1 MKRNVSSNS
10 NRIQVSCFERALGR
24 GGIKT
29 VYKVVYSLLNA
40 LRMNNLW
47 FGITKPF
54 HPFIA
59 GFLFQNNTD
68 FVFWSLVKAQ
78 LCKLL
83 VSTYEEF
90 EVSSIQNRF
99 IFFSATGCFTSV
111 RNSEL
116 SLQNTADSPLLRG
129 IEGSRSPSI
138 GNYPRPLT

>member
-1 MKRNVSSNS
+1 VP
-10 NRIQVSCFERALGR
+10 LGV

-68 FVFWSLVKAQ
+68 FLFWSLVKAQ
-78 LCKLL
+78 LCKLIINT
-83 VSTYEEF
+83 SEEC
-90 EVSSIQNRF
+90 EVSSMQNRF
-99 IFFSATGCFTSV
+99 IFFSAIGCFTSV
-111 RNSEL
+111 RNSEM
-116 SLQNTADSPLLRG
+116 S
-129 IEGSRSPSI
+129 
-138 GNYPRPLT
+138 